1 MPEFLE
7 DPSVL
12 TKDKLKTELVANNVS
27 LPSGEQRKDVYVQLY
42 LKHLTSRN
50 RGTPDFS
57 SDEER
62 EATPIRGRGRPSGR
76 KATKKTDKPRSEE
89 KDEMDVTELSNEA
102 LKEELIKY
110 GMKPG
115 PIVGNTRRVYEQR
128 LLKLKEQ
135 GSILPP
141 APLAVDSSSA
151 DNNQNGNTDSEH
163 YSDNE
168 DEPKTELTFEKREP
182 IRGTN
187 KGQPTLRSRRKEQN
201 ETAGDTDV
209 IPVLNVKRSNRSPPL
224 EFTPDVEE
232 LFSSDFNMSE
242 DTVTEPAWTPGPTK
256 SGRLQTITKESSRV
270 SRRTPRKRDIDSE
283 SVSFDD
289 DKSETASKTE
299 TIAPSSNQIPA
310 YEHFETRQ
318 VHNQVPE
325 ISKHSETFLSV
336 SEYPELSRR
345 TPKKQ
350 LISEKSTKVSQ
361 ETEAGSLHKRVIDVD
376 IIGYTNSSDLLNT
389 ALIEETKDTLEDPM
403 DTPKKTRQL
412 KITKFV
418 TPIKKQVVEKTYG
431 GERVEK
437 DILKEMFPYEVSTP
451 TGISASCRRPIK
463 GAAGRPLNPK
473 DFKLEERYT
482 TKYVSK
488 YMPAVEVKP
497 ANLKR
502 GWTIPMWIKILLFVS
517 VAVFLFLVY
526 QAMETSEVNPF
537 SVFLQGTPE
546 LNGN

>member
-201 ETAGDTDV
+201 E
-209 IPVLNVKRSNRSPPL
+209 
-224 EFTPDVEE
+224 
-232 LFSSDFNMSE
+232 NMSE

>member
-201 ETAGDTDV
+201 E
-209 IPVLNVKRSNRSPPL
+209 
-224 EFTPDVEE
+224 
-232 LFSSDFNMSE
+232 NMSE

-350 LISEKSTKVSQ
+350 LISEK
-361 ETEAGSLHKRVIDVD
+361 
-376 IIGYTNSSDLLNT
+376 
-389 ALIEETKDTLEDPM
+389 
-403 DTPKKTRQL
+403 
-412 KITKFV
+412 
-418 TPIKKQVVEKTYG
+418 VVEKTYG

>member
-201 ETAGDTDV
+201 E
-209 IPVLNVKRSNRSPPL
+209 
-224 EFTPDVEE
+224 
-232 LFSSDFNMSE
+232 NMSE

-389 ALIEETKDTLEDPM
+389 ALIE
-403 DTPKKTRQL
+403 
-412 KITKFV
+412 
-418 TPIKKQVVEKTYG
+418 VVEKTYG